1 MEIRN
6 VAVVGAGVMGAQI
19 GQVLAASGYTVRL
32 HDVSADQ
39 LSTALVR
46 IEHDRFG
53 LRKAVERGRLTAEQ
67 VETALRQITTTADLA
82 AACADADLVVEAV
95 PEDVGLKVRVFR
107 HLDRLAPQRAILASN
122 SAGLPIA
129 AMAYATDRPEKVLGW
144 HWFQPCAVMPLVEVV
159 VHDGVATETRDAMI
173 EVSTRCGKRPQVIRD
188 QPLVWGFVGN
198 RINRVVRLEA
208 ARIVAEG
215 IATEEQ
221 VDAVMRDGFRWPM
234 GPFELMKGRSL
245 K

>member
-1 MEIRN
+1 MEIKN
-6 VAVVGAGVMGAQI
+6 VAIVGAGVMGAQI
-19 GQVLAASGYTVRL
+19 GQVLAAAGYSVRL
-32 HDVSADQ
+32 YDVSVDQ
-39 LSTALVR
+39 LRGALER

-53 LRKAVERGRLTAEQ
+53 LRKAVERGKLTAEQ
-67 VETALRQITTTADLA
+67 VAAALRRIITSADLPG
-82 AACADADLVVEAV
+82 ACADADLVVEAV
-95 PEDVGLKVRVFR
+95 PEDIGLKVRVFR
-107 HLDRLAPQRAILASN
+107 QLDRLAPARAILASN
-122 SAGLPIA
+122 SAGLPSA
-129 AMAYATDRPEKVLGW
+129 AMAYATDRPDKVLGW
-144 HWFQPCAVMPLVEVV
+144 HWFQPCAVMPLVEIV
-159 VHDGVATETRDAMI
+159 VHEGVATETRDAMVD
-173 EVSTRCGKRPQVIRD
+173 VSRRCGKRPQVIRD

-221 VDAVMRDGFRWPM
+221 VDAIMRDGFRWAM

>member
-1 MEIRN
+1 VEIKT

-19 GQVLAASGYTVRL
+19 GQVLATSGYTIRL
-32 HDVSADQ
+32 HDVNADQ
-39 LSTALVR
+39 LGTALRR
-46 IEHDRFG
+46 IEHERFG
-53 LRKAVERGRLTAEQ
+53 LRRAVERGKLTAEH
-67 VETALRQITTTADLA
+67 VEAALRRIGTTADLA
-82 AACADADLVVEAV
+82 AACAEADLVVEAV
-95 PEDVGLKVRVFR
+95 PEDIGLKVRVFR
-107 HLDRLAPQRAILASN
+107 QLDRLAPGRAILASN

-159 VHDGVATETRDAMI
+159 VHDGVTTETRDALTD
-173 EVSTRCGKRPQVIRD
+173 VSTRCGKRPQVIRD
-188 QPLVWGFVGN
+188 QPLAWGFVGN

-215 IATEEQ
+215 VATEEQ
-221 VDAVMRDGFRWPM
+221 VDAVMRDGFRWQM

>member
-6 VAVVGAGVMGAQI
+6 VAIVGAGVMGAQI
-19 GQVLAASGYTVRL
+19 GQVLAAAGHAVRL

-39 LSTALVR
+39 LRGALER

-53 LRKAVERGRLTAEQ
+53 LRKAVERRKLTTEQ
-67 VETALRQITTTADLA
+67 VGATLRRITTTADLA
-82 AACADADLVVEAV
+82 GACADADLVVEAV

-107 HLDRLAPQRAILASN
+107 QLDRLAPARAILASN

-144 HWFQPCAVMPLVEVV
+144 HWFQPCAVMPLVEIV
-159 VHDGVATETRDAMI
+159 VHDGVAAETRDAMVA
-173 EVSTRCGKRPQVIRD
+173 VSTRCGKRPQVVRD
-188 QPLVWGFVGN
+188 QPMVWGFVGN
-198 RINRVVRLEA
+198 RINRVVRQEA

-221 VDAVMRDGFRWPM
+221 VDAIMRDGFRWAM
-234 GPFELMKGRSL
+234 GPFELMSGRSL

>member
-1 MEIRN
+1 MEIRT
-6 VAVVGAGVMGAQI
+6 VAIVGAGVMGSQI
-19 GQVLAASGYTVRL
+19 GQVLAVSGCAVRL

-39 LSTALVR
+39 FPPGLER
-46 IEHDRFG
+46 IEHARFG
-53 LRKAVERGRLTAEQ
+53 LRKGVERGKLTAEQ
-67 VETALRQITTTADLA
+67 AASALRRITTTTDLA

-95 PEDVGLKVRVFR
+95 PEDIGLKVRVFR
-107 HLDRLAPQRAILASN
+107 QLDRLAPPRALLVSN

-144 HWFQPCAVMPLVEVV
+144 HWFQPCAVMPLVEIV
-159 VHDGVATETRDAMI
+159 VHEGVATAARDAM
-173 EVSTRCGKRPQVIRD
+173 VAFSARCGKRPQVIRD
-188 QPLVWGFVGN
+188 HAMVWGFVGN
-198 RINRVVRLEA
+198 RINRAVRMEA

-221 VDAVMRDGFRWPM
+221 VDAVMRDGFRWSM
-234 GPFELMKGRSL
+234 GPFELMKGSGL